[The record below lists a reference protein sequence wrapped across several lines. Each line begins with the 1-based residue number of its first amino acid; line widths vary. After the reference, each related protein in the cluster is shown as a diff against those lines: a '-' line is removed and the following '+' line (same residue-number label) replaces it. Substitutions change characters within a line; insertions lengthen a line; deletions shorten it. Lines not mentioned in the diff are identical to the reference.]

1 MVTLV
6 AVVSVTTG
14 VPGGFG
20 RAVMVKK
27 KQKKKQKLKQLK
39 KKQKNVT
46 LNKKHTWGLGIFSR
60 DRNILAI
67 QQFSV
72 CLKLNWT

>member
-27 KQKKKQKLKQLK
+27 TKKKTKQKLKQLK
-39 KKQKNVT
+39 KEKKKN
-46 LNKKHTWGLGIFSR
+46 
-60 DRNILAI
+60 RN
-67 QQFSV
+67 FE
-72 CLKLNWT
+72 

>member
-27 KQKKKQKLKQLK
+27 KKKKLKQLK

-60 DRNILAI
+60 DRNILEI

>member
-27 KQKKKQKLKQLK
+27 KKQKLKQLK

-46 LNKKHTWGLGIFSR
+46 HLRLGHFFQRQEYLGNSAIFCM
-60 DRNILAI
+60 
-67 QQFSV
+67 F
-72 CLKLNWT
+72 KT